1 MILLVD
7 DNKISRE
14 ALAQLL
20 RLNGHGVTEAADAR
34 EGLDILDSIHC
45 DLIITDFVMPNF
57 TGVQFIHQVRQ
68 KWPHTAIILMSG
80 YLSPEVGKLVSSG
93 VGFVPKPIEMPS
105 LLQTIERL
113 VAQRK

>member
-7 DNKISRE
+7 DNRVSRE

-34 EGLDILDSIHC
+34 EGMDILDNIHC
-45 DLIITDFVMPNF
+45 DLIITDFVMPNI

-68 KWPHTAIILMSG
+68 KWPHTPILLMSG
-80 YLSPEVGKLVSSG
+80 YLSPEVGVLVSRG
-93 VGFVPKPIEMPS
+93 VGFLPKPIEMPS

-113 VAQRK
+113 LLQQK